1 MMRSDTSVLLVD
13 ANLQFG
19 DVDAFLNVQST
30 SSIADLAKTVGD
42 IDQEMIDAGF
52 LQYEKGEDAPVLETL
67 AYGSVPLVSS
77 AAR

>member
-1 MMRSDTSVLLVD
+1 MLTMDMS
-13 ANLQFG
+13 LQY
-19 DVDAFLNVQST
+19 L
-30 SSIADLAKTVGD
+30 

-67 AYGSVPLVSS
+67 ASGSVPLVNS